1 MSRLV
6 VGLFGLSLLATSAL
20 ANELA
25 ANPTYLG
32 LRSNNPEQET
42 YGAPVDGV
50 SFAKTLAFIG
60 PAHSVGSVTGA
71 PEKDTV
77 AYTPLFIDPQACR
90 SGPTKT
96 ANVEL
101 GSE

>member
-6 VGLFGLSLLATSAL
+6 GLFGFSLLVTSAL

-25 ANPTYLG
+25 THPTYLG
-32 LRSNNPEQET
+32 PRSNNPEQET
-42 YGAPVDGV
+42 YGTPADGV
-50 SFAKTLAFIG
+50 SFARTSAFVG
-60 PAHSVGSVTGA
+60 PAHSVGSVTGD

-77 AYTPLFIDPQACR
+77 AYTPLFIGAQACR
-90 SGPTKT
+90 SGPTHT

>member
-6 VGLFGLSLLATSAL
+6 GLFGFSLLATSAL
-20 ANELA
+20 ANELV

-42 YGAPVDGV
+42 YATPVDGV
-50 SFAKTLAFIG
+50 RFAKTLAFSG
-60 PAHSVGSVTGA
+60 PAHSVGSVTGD
-71 PEKDTV
+71 PEEDTV
-77 AYTPLFIDPQACR
+77 AYTPIFIDPQACR

-101 GSE
+101 GFE